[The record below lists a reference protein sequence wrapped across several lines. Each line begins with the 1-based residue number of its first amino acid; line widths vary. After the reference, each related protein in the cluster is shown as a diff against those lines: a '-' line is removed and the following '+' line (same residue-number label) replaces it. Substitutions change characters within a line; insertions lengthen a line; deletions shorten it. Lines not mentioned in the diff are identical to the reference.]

1 MVVTESGI
9 VTDSKLFPKNAS
21 SPILVTEFGIV
32 TAVNP
37 IFLNTS
43 LRILVTGVV
52 PLRAGMVIAIPVQ
65 LVLQPVTM
73 PGSVPSKLNVPV
85 YSAA

>member
-21 SPILVTEFGIV
+21 SPIFVTEFGIV

-43 LRILVTGVV
+43 L
-52 PLRAGMVIAIPVQ
+52 
-65 LVLQPVTM
+65 
-73 PGSVPSKLNVPV
+73 
-85 YSAA
+85 